1 MKLSSGLW
9 MFTYKEGKIGIL
21 KVTGDKTIWVIHDN
35 PYRIGKERENSGWA
49 QTGWTKLS
57 VKHYYE
63 IY

>member
-9 MFTYKEGKIGIL
+9 MFTYTGGQTGIL
-21 KVTGDKTIWVIHDN
+21 KVTGDNTVWVYHPLPD
-35 PYRIGKERENSGWA
+35 RIGEERPNNYWA
-49 QTGWTKLS
+49 ETGWTKLS